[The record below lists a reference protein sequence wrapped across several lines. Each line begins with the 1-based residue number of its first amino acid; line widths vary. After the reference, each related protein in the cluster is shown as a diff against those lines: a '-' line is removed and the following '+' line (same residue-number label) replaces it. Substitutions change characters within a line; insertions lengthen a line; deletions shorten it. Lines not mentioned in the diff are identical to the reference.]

1 MMDRD
6 FFNHEE
12 QIALT
17 HKQQVAISNERIRY
31 LESLIE
37 LEKRYARWD
46 AYAEKCR
53 LDPNHEASSEEFD
66 LMESRPSTFNSSY
79 RK

>member
-1 MMDRD
+1 MDRD
-6 FFNHEE
+6 FFSHKEKV
-12 QIALT
+12 AL
-17 HKQQVAISNERIRY
+17 SNERIRY

-53 LDPNHEASSEEFD
+53 LNPDHAASSEEFD
-66 LMESRPSTFNSSY
+66 QMELRPSTFEHVGN
-79 RK
+79 K

>member
-1 MMDRD
+1 MDSD
-6 FFNHEE
+6 LFNHKEK
-12 QIALT
+12 LML
-17 HKQQVAISNERIRY
+17 SNERIKY

-53 LDPNHEASSEEFD
+53 LDPNHEASSEEFEQ
-66 LMESRPSTFNSSY
+66 MELRPSTFEHSNI
-79 RK
+79 KQAEL

>member
-1 MMDRD
+1 MDRD
-6 FFNHEE
+6 FFSHKEKV
-12 QIALT
+12 AL
-17 HKQQVAISNERIRY
+17 SNERIRY

-66 LMESRPSTFNSSY
+66 LMELRPSAFDHSY
-79 RK
+79 SK

>member
-1 MMDRD
+1 MDRD
-6 FFNHEE
+6 FFS
-12 QIALT
+12 
-17 HKQQVAISNERIRY
+17 HKEKVILSSERIKY

-53 LDPNHEASSEEFD
+53 LDPNHEASSEEFEQ
-66 LMESRPSTFNSSY
+66 MELRPSTFDHSNN
-79 RK
+79 K